1 MSKITSRDTHLLII
15 SLAKE
20 KINILNQI
28 FVKKNKILRRSFGVK
43 FIKTVNITCESG
55 KNRIKNRRKECCT
68 MKKIVGL
75 TGVILIACMM
85 ISSLF
90 APANSVENTSATND
104 FSVLQDSGKEDF
116 DYIIKAEKGYIVVYK
131 KGENEPYLTTDCR
144 VSNLPKGDALYLE
157 KGIEIKGKEN
167 LMRALEDYC
176 S

>member
-1 MSKITSRDTHLLII
+1 
-15 SLAKE
+15 
-20 KINILNQI
+20 
-28 FVKKNKILRRSFGVK
+28 
-43 FIKTVNITCESG
+43 
-55 KNRIKNRRKECCT
+55 

-90 APANSVENTSATND
+90 APVNSAENTSATSD
-104 FSVLQDSGKEDF
+104 YSVSQNNGTTEGDYI

-131 KGENEPYLTTDCR
+131 KGEDKAYLTTDCR

>member
-1 MSKITSRDTHLLII
+1 
-15 SLAKE
+15 
-20 KINILNQI
+20 
-28 FVKKNKILRRSFGVK
+28 
-43 FIKTVNITCESG
+43 
-55 KNRIKNRRKECCT
+55 

-90 APANSVENTSATND
+90 APVNSAENTSATGNY
-104 FSVLQDSGKEDF
+104 SSSQNNGTTEGED
-116 DYIIKAEKGYIVVYK
+116 KA
-131 KGENEPYLTTDCR
+131 YLTTDCR

>member
-1 MSKITSRDTHLLII
+1 
-15 SLAKE
+15 
-20 KINILNQI
+20 
-28 FVKKNKILRRSFGVK
+28 
-43 FIKTVNITCESG
+43 
-55 KNRIKNRRKECCT
+55 

-90 APANSVENTSATND
+90 APMNSAENTSATSDYSASQNEGTGE
-104 FSVLQDSGKEDF
+104 S
-116 DYIIKAEKGYIVVYK
+116 DYIIKAENGYIVVYK
-131 KGENEPYLTTDCR
+131 KGENKAYLTTDCR

-167 LMRALEDYC
+167 LMKALEDYC

>member
-1 MSKITSRDTHLLII
+1 
-15 SLAKE
+15 
-20 KINILNQI
+20 
-28 FVKKNKILRRSFGVK
+28 
-43 FIKTVNITCESG
+43 
-55 KNRIKNRRKECCT
+55 

-90 APANSVENTSATND
+90 APVNSAENTSATSDYSASQNEETGE
-104 FSVLQDSGKEDF
+104 S
-116 DYIIKAEKGYIVVYK
+116 DYIIKAENGYIVVYK
-131 KGENEPYLTTDCR
+131 KGENKAYLTTDCR

-167 LMRALEDYC
+167 LMKALEDYC

>member
-1 MSKITSRDTHLLII
+1 
-15 SLAKE
+15 
-20 KINILNQI
+20 
-28 FVKKNKILRRSFGVK
+28 
-43 FIKTVNITCESG
+43 
-55 KNRIKNRRKECCT
+55 

-90 APANSVENTSATND
+90 APVNSVENTSATND
-104 FSVLQDSGKEDF
+104 FSVLQDSGKENF
-116 DYIIKAEKGYIVVYK
+116 DYIIKAKKGYIVVYK

-144 VSNLPKGDALYLE
+144 LSNLPKGDALYLE

-167 LMRALEDYC
+167 LMKALEDYC

>member
-1 MSKITSRDTHLLII
+1 
-15 SLAKE
+15 
-20 KINILNQI
+20 
-28 FVKKNKILRRSFGVK
+28 
-43 FIKTVNITCESG
+43 
-55 KNRIKNRRKECCT
+55 

-90 APANSVENTSATND
+90 APVNSAENTSATSD
-104 FSVLQDSGKEDF
+104 YSALQNNRTGES
-116 DYIIKAEKGYIVVYK
+116 DYIIKAENGYIVVYK
-131 KGENEPYLTTDCR
+131 KDENKAYLTTDCR

-167 LMRALEDYC
+167 LMKALEDYC

>member
-1 MSKITSRDTHLLII
+1 
-15 SLAKE
+15 
-20 KINILNQI
+20 
-28 FVKKNKILRRSFGVK
+28 
-43 FIKTVNITCESG
+43 
-55 KNRIKNRRKECCT
+55 

-90 APANSVENTSATND
+90 APVNSAENTSATGNY
-104 FSVLQDSGKEDF
+104 SSSQNNG
-116 DYIIKAEKGYIVVYK
+116 K
-131 KGENEPYLTTDCR
+131 KGEGKAYLTTDCR

>member
-1 MSKITSRDTHLLII
+1 MIII
-15 SLAKE
+15 SPEKK
-20 KINILNQI
+20 KINILMQI
-28 FVKKNKILRRSFGVK
+28 SLKKYAELRRPLGWN
-43 FIKTVNITCESG
+43 FIKMMNITVGSG
-55 KNRIKNRRKECCT
+55 KNKSKNWRKECCN

-90 APANSVENTSATND
+90 APVNSAENTSATGNY
-104 FSVLQDSGKEDF
+104 SASQNNGTTEG

-131 KGENEPYLTTDCR
+131 KGEDKAYLTTDCR

>member
-1 MSKITSRDTHLLII
+1 
-15 SLAKE
+15 
-20 KINILNQI
+20 
-28 FVKKNKILRRSFGVK
+28 
-43 FIKTVNITCESG
+43 
-55 KNRIKNRRKECCT
+55 

-90 APANSVENTSATND
+90 VPVNSAENTSAT
-104 FSVLQDSGKEDF
+104 S
-116 DYIIKAEKGYIVVYK
+116 
-131 KGENEPYLTTDCR
+131 DCR

>member
-1 MSKITSRDTHLLII
+1 MLII

-20 KINILNQI
+20 KINILSQI

-43 FIKTVNITCESG
+43 FIKMVNITCESG

-90 APANSVENTSATND
+90 APVNSAENTSATGNY
-104 FSVLQDSGKEDF
+104 SSSQNNGTTEGY
-116 DYIIKAEKGYIVVYK
+116 YIIKAEKGYIVVYK
-131 KGENEPYLTTDCR
+131 KGEDKAYLTTDCR

-167 LMRALEDYC
+167 LMKALEDYC

>member
-1 MSKITSRDTHLLII
+1 MVTN
-15 SLAKE
+15 KE

-28 FVKKNKILRRSFGVK
+28 FVKKNKDLRCSFGVK
-43 FIKTVNITCESG
+43 FIKTVNITYSLG
-55 KNRIKNRRKECCT
+55 KNRSKNWRKECWT

-90 APANSVENTSATND
+90 APANSVENTSAASDYSASQNNGTGE
-104 FSVLQDSGKEDF
+104 S
-116 DYIIKAEKGYIVVYK
+116 DYIIKTEKGYIVVYK
-131 KGENEPYLTTDCR
+131 KGEDKPYLTTDCR

-157 KGIEIKGKEN
+157 KGIEIKGKKS
-167 LMRALEDYC
+167 LMKTLEDYC

>member
-1 MSKITSRDTHLLII
+1 
-15 SLAKE
+15 
-20 KINILNQI
+20 
-28 FVKKNKILRRSFGVK
+28 
-43 FIKTVNITCESG
+43 
-55 KNRIKNRRKECCT
+55 

-90 APANSVENTSATND
+90 APANSVENTSATSDYSASQNNGT
-104 FSVLQDSGKEDF
+104 GKS

-131 KGENEPYLTTDCR
+131 KGEDKPYLTTDCR

-157 KGIEIKGKEN
+157 KGIEIKGKES
-167 LMRALEDYC
+167 LMKTLEDYC

>member
-1 MSKITSRDTHLLII
+1 MLENLW
-15 SLAKE
+15 
-20 KINILNQI
+20 
-28 FVKKNKILRRSFGVK
+28 KKYCN
-43 FIKTVNITCESG
+43 
-55 KNRIKNRRKECCT
+55 

-90 APANSVENTSATND
+90 APVNSAENTSATSDYSASQNN
-104 FSVLQDSGKEDF
+104 GTTEG

-131 KGENEPYLTTDCR
+131 KGEDKAYLTTDCR

>member
-1 MSKITSRDTHLLII
+1 
-15 SLAKE
+15 
-20 KINILNQI
+20 
-28 FVKKNKILRRSFGVK
+28 
-43 FIKTVNITCESG
+43 
-55 KNRIKNRRKECCT
+55 

-90 APANSVENTSATND
+90 APVNSAENTSATGNY
-104 FSVLQDSGKEDF
+104 SSSQNNGTTEG

-131 KGENEPYLTTDCR
+131 KGEDKAYLTTDSR

>member
-1 MSKITSRDTHLLII
+1 
-15 SLAKE
+15 
-20 KINILNQI
+20 
-28 FVKKNKILRRSFGVK
+28 
-43 FIKTVNITCESG
+43 
-55 KNRIKNRRKECCT
+55 

-90 APANSVENTSATND
+90 APVNSAENTSATSNY
-104 FSVLQDSGKEDF
+104 SSSQNNGTTEG

-131 KGENEPYLTTDCR
+131 KGEDKAYLTTDCR
-144 VSNLPKGDALYLE
+144 VSNRPKGDALYLE

-167 LMRALEDYC
+167 LMRALEHYC

>member
-1 MSKITSRDTHLLII
+1 MLII

-20 KINILNQI
+20 KINILSQI

-43 FIKTVNITCESG
+43 FIKMVNIPCKSG

-90 APANSVENTSATND
+90 APVNSVENTSATND
-104 FSVLQDSGKEDF
+104 FSVLQESGKENF

-167 LMRALEDYC
+167 LMKALEDYC

>member
-1 MSKITSRDTHLLII
+1 
-15 SLAKE
+15 
-20 KINILNQI
+20 
-28 FVKKNKILRRSFGVK
+28 
-43 FIKTVNITCESG
+43 
-55 KNRIKNRRKECCT
+55 

-90 APANSVENTSATND
+90 APVNSAENTSATSNYSSSQNND
-104 FSVLQDSGKEDF
+104 TTEG
-116 DYIIKAEKGYIVVYK
+116 DYIIKAEKGYIVA
-131 KGENEPYLTTDCR
+131 YLTTDCR

>member
-1 MSKITSRDTHLLII
+1 
-15 SLAKE
+15 
-20 KINILNQI
+20 
-28 FVKKNKILRRSFGVK
+28 
-43 FIKTVNITCESG
+43 
-55 KNRIKNRRKECCT
+55 

-90 APANSVENTSATND
+90 APVNSAENTSATGNY
-104 FSVLQDSGKEDF
+104 SSSQNNG
-116 DYIIKAEKGYIVVYK
+116 
-131 KGENEPYLTTDCR
+131 TT
-144 VSNLPKGDALYLE
+144 KGDALYLE

>member
-1 MSKITSRDTHLLII
+1 
-15 SLAKE
+15 
-20 KINILNQI
+20 
-28 FVKKNKILRRSFGVK
+28 
-43 FIKTVNITCESG
+43 
-55 KNRIKNRRKECCT
+55 

-85 ISSLF
+85 ITSLF
-90 APANSVENTSATND
+90 APVNSAENTSATNNS
-104 FSVLQDSGKEDF
+104 SVSQSSGNESF
-116 DYIIKAEKGYIVVYK
+116 DYIMKAENGYIVVYK

-167 LMRALEDYC
+167 LMKALEDYC

>member
-1 MSKITSRDTHLLII
+1 MFKITSRDTHLLII

-20 KINILNQI
+20 KINILSQI

-43 FIKTVNITCESG
+43 FIKMVNITCESG

-90 APANSVENTSATND
+90 APVNSVENTSATND

-144 VSNLPKGDALYLE
+144 LSNLPKGDALYLV
-157 KGIEIKGKEN
+157 KGVEIKGKEN
-167 LMRALEDYC
+167 LMKALEDYC

>member
-1 MSKITSRDTHLLII
+1 
-15 SLAKE
+15 
-20 KINILNQI
+20 
-28 FVKKNKILRRSFGVK
+28 
-43 FIKTVNITCESG
+43 
-55 KNRIKNRRKECCT
+55 

-90 APANSVENTSATND
+90 APVNSAENPSATSD
-104 FSVLQDSGKEDF
+104 YSVSQNNGTTEC

-131 KGENEPYLTTDCR
+131 KGEDKAYLTTDCR

>member
-1 MSKITSRDTHLLII
+1 MLII

-20 KINILNQI
+20 KINILSQI

-43 FIKTVNITCESG
+43 FIKMVNITCESG

-90 APANSVENTSATND
+90 APVNSAENTSATGNY
-104 FSVLQDSGKEDF
+104 SSSQNNGTTEG

-131 KGENEPYLTTDCR
+131 KGEDKAYLTTDCR

>member
-1 MSKITSRDTHLLII
+1 
-15 SLAKE
+15 
-20 KINILNQI
+20 
-28 FVKKNKILRRSFGVK
+28 
-43 FIKTVNITCESG
+43 
-55 KNRIKNRRKECCT
+55 

-90 APANSVENTSATND
+90 APVNSAENTSATSDYSSSQNN
-104 FSVLQDSGKEDF
+104 GTTEG

-131 KGENEPYLTTDCR
+131 KGEDR